1 MNINKSEKLELFE
14 SIILR
19 YLFSS
24 YHRLSLFHMAN
35 KMILNEKGVKTIYQ
49 SQVKYIL
56 DHELKF

>member
-19 YLFSS
+19 YLLIS
-24 YHRLSLFHMAN
+24 YHRLYLFHMEN
-35 KMILNEKGVKTIYQ
+35 KMIMNEKGVKTVYQ
-49 SQVKYIL
+49 FQVKYIL